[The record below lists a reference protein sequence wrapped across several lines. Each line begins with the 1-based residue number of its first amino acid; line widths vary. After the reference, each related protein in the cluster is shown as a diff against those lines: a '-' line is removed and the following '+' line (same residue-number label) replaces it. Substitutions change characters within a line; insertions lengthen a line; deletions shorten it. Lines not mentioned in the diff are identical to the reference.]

1 MYSIAEPRP
10 LVNKGFCLLACDVL
24 AREEGVRDG
33 DEISRLSA
41 ASALLGE
48 RLEAMKSMRLSNCDV
63 CSVERC
69 VVVRILDVHPTA
81 VVSPGCRNHHH
92 HRAVEGQA

>member
-1 MYSIAEPRP
+1 MNE
-10 LVNKGFCLLACDVL
+10 GFCLLACDVL
-24 AREEGVRDG
+24 AHEEGVRDG

-41 ASALLGE
+41 APTLLGE